1 MNFII
6 LGQHNFVLGVE
17 KGSLFILRLKPR
29 SKSTK
34 LSKNYPGGANT
45 PQLLHFDV
53 INIKSSMGV
62 ERI

>member
-1 MNFII
+1 MSFII